1 MDSIERAKRII
12 RAIIA
17 DSQVPEDPR
26 HAENTLVW
34 VLRRDPS
41 SDQALHIAALAHD
54 MDRAVEPQKVHRSD
68 FEDYDAF
75 KTAHASNGA
84 KILQAIL
91 DECGVARSI
100 ADEACRLVA
109 FHEVGGDDRSD
120 LLKDADSISY
130 FEVSMPLYYQREGW
144 EETKRRCVWGYRRL
158 SARMKEIAQA
168 IAYEDKD
175 LTRLLKEAIQEA
187 SYRRN
192 VG

>member
-1 MDSIERAKRII
+1 MDSIERAKRRI

-17 DSQVPEDPR
+17 DSQVPEDSR

-34 VLRRDPS
+34 VLRLDPR
-41 SDQALHIAALAHD
+41 SDQALQIAALAHD

-68 FEDYDAF
+68 FEGYDAF

-100 ADEACRLVA
+100 ADEVCRLVA

-120 LLKDADSISY
+120 LLKDADSISF

-187 SYRRN
+187 S
-192 VG
+192 